1 MSKGMGSPV
10 SGNVGGTMI
19 YTNNSLK
26 KLCFRSGFI
35 KAKICS
41 PLIF

>member
-19 YTNNSLK
+19 YTN
-26 KLCFRSGFI
+26 
-35 KAKICS
+35 
-41 PLIF
+41 IFFLNYVLGLVL

>member
-19 YTNNSLK
+19 YTN
-26 KLCFRSGFI
+26 
-35 KAKICS
+35 
-41 PLIF
+41 IFLNYILGLVL